1 MKAGK
6 IRVVGSVYGNND
18 DVGRWSCLEPIVS
31 AEGVSETVCVT
42 KGIGKQENN
51 KIIN

>member
-18 DVGRWSCLEPIVS
+18 DVGGWSCLEPIVS
-31 AEGVSETVCVT
+31 EKPRRIRKSKGGACKSVT
-42 KGIGKQENN
+42 KAGGK
-51 KIIN
+51 